1 MGEVTKIYNCQ
12 DQLTEAQKKGMRTR
26 AALRRG
32 FYTLGKLIS
41 NTADPVAHGIVNSA
55 KGAKDFV
62 TGFVRG

>member
-12 DQLTEAQKKGMRTR
+12 DQLTEAQKRGMRMR

-32 FYTLGKLIS
+32 FNKLT
-41 NTADPVAHGIVNSA
+41 NTMASGAAPVGRGAVSAA

-62 TGFVRG
+62 TGFVHG